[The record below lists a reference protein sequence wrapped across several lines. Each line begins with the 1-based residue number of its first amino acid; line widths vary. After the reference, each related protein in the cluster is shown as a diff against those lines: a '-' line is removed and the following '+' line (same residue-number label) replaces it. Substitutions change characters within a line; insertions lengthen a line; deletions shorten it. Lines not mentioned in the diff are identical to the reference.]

1 MLESTEE
8 ADRFTD
14 YERRHP
20 RAASRLLGLMGQSN
34 DGTES
39 DRIRMMQ
46 HMPMVAVSE
55 RTGLYCATTTKKR

>member
-1 MLESTEE
+1 
-8 ADRFTD
+8 
-14 YERRHP
+14 
-20 RAASRLLGLMGQSN
+20 MGQSN